1 MSVVAVVNPLKID
14 DTTLLRA
21 RMSTAAEQYDL
32 GELTWI
38 ETTIDDTGTAAAQRA
53 ADAGATLVVA
63 CGGDGT
69 VRNVAAGLLDT
80 GIPLGIIARGTGNLL
95 VRNLGVPLEST
106 RAIGTVFGGNDRKVD
121 VLDVSLGRG
130 QREISLVMCGMGWDA
145 AMMAVS
151 DRVKARL
158 GWGAYALQAARTV
171 RDHPIRL
178 RVQVD
183 DGPEGTFYARTC
195 IIANVGTLI
204 GGMALLPEAR
214 PDDGRLEVLVFDPT
228 TATDYV
234 RSSWGV
240 ARGRSSEG
248 DPARTVLRG
257 TKVVVTTHRAR
268 PRQID
273 GDIVEAGHGFI
284 VRVLPGALTVRVPSV
299 VT

>member
-1 MSVVAVVNPLKID
+1 
-14 DTTLLRA
+14 
-21 RMSTAAEQYDL
+21 MSTAAEQYDL

-53 ADAGATLVVA
+53 AASGATLVVA

-80 GIPLGIIARGTGNLL
+80 GIPLGIIASGTGNLL

-106 RAIGTVFGGNDRKVD
+106 GAIATVFGGNNRKVD

-130 QREISLVMCGMGWDA
+130 QHEISLVMCGMGWDA

-158 GWGAYALQAARTV
+158 GWGAYAVQGARTV

-195 IIANVGTLI
+195 LIANVGTLV
-204 GGMALLPEAR
+204 GGMVLFPDAQ

-240 ARGRSSEG
+240 VRGQGSEG

-257 TKVVVTTHRAR
+257 QKVVVTTHRAR

-273 GDIVEAGHGFI
+273 GDIMEAGHGFI

-299 VT
+299 VA